1 MPNHVEE
8 ILQRYAEVAR
18 PEILRDHTP
27 HSCIAATWITI
38 ETLSRLEIRA
48 EPLEV
53 TLSVGN
59 AAYKRLIG
67 ESGRPPRSREELDEW
82 SSDYGADVL
91 GVGFDPPAPGGIGCH
106 IVAVVDGSHLVDAS
120 IDQASEPSTGIVLP
134 GVHIGRVGLD
144 FLRGRLQRLDT
155 DDLFIEYKRKT
166 DARPWQDSYDWRSN
180 PQTESAVARIER
192 LLRAAE
198 ELEG

>member
-59 AAYKRLIG
+59 AAYKRLVGEIG
-67 ESGRPPRSREELDEW
+67 LPQNREELDGW
-82 SSDYGADVL
+82 FNDHGADVR
-91 GVGFDPPAPGGIGCH
+91 GVGFDPPTAGGIGGH
-106 IVAVVDGSHLVDAS
+106 VVALVDGSHLVDAS
-120 IDQASEPSTGIVLP
+120 IDQASNPSTGIVLP
-134 GVHIGRVGLD
+134 GVHIGVVGHD

-155 DDLFIEYKRKT
+155 DDLFIEYQRKVVPT
-166 DARPWQDSYDWRSN
+166 PWRDSYDWGSN
-180 PQTESAVARIER
+180 PQTESAVARIEN
-192 LLRAAE
+192 LLGAE
-198 ELEG
+198 